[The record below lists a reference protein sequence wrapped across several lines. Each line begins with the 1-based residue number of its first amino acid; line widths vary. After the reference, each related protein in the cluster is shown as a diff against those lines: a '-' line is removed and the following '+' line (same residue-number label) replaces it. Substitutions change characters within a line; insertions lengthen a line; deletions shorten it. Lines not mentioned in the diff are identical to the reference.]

1 MTRTRFYPF
10 ALCLALGLFLAAG
23 CGGEAGAVAPQ
34 PGATFTGPMTISA
47 PGGNATAGE
56 GEFEFVITEDG
67 LAIASVGYSLMD
79 TLCSNATGSVVV
91 ESGGWSSTLEPA
103 QSIPITNGQFDFD
116 LGDLKVNG
124 QFTSPTEATATI
136 EITSDINI
144 MTGTSLLCDFGT
156 WDWSG
161 SAE

>member
-1 MTRTRFYPF
+1 MTVSVP
-10 ALCLALGLFLAAG
+10 
-23 CGGEAGAVAPQ
+23 GEY
-34 PGATFTGPMTISA
+34 
-47 PGGNATAGE
+47 ATAGE
-56 GEFEFVITEDG
+56 GELELVITEDG
-67 LAIASVGYSLMD
+67 MAIATVGYSLMD
-79 TLCSNATGSVVV
+79 IRCSNPAGSVIV

-103 QSIPITNGQFDFD
+103 QSIPIANGQFEFD

-136 EITSDINI
+136 DIASDVDI
-144 MTGTSLLCDFGT
+144 MTAQPLLCDFGT